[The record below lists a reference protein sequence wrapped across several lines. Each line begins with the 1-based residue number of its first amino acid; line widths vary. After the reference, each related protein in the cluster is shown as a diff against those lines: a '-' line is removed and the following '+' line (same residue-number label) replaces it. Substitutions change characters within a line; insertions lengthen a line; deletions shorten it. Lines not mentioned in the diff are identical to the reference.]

1 MADTIRTENDLLT
14 NLFQDGQAANAITEQ
29 DVRDLIVSM
38 RPGFGES
45 AMQNN
50 ATATTISVA
59 STYYKAAGTTALS
72 GSEYLFDD
80 NGATS
85 NRLRY
90 TGAPEKLVV
99 CTAACS
105 FSCASNNQQISFKAY
120 LYDDSGASGA
130 VIDDSLVT
138 QFVQSTSDTMSVTLA
153 FHAHMAN
160 NDYIEIHVTNETSTA
175 TVTLVDLSFHAMAYI
190 K

>member
-1 MADTIRTENDLLT
+1 MADTIRTESDLLT
-14 NLFQDGQAANAITEQ
+14 NLFQNGQAANSITAQ
-29 DVRDLIVSM
+29 DMRDLIVSM

-45 AMQNN
+45 AMQGN

-59 STYYKAAGTTALS
+59 GTYYKAAGTTGLS

-80 NGATS
+80 DSSTS

-90 TGAPEKLVV
+90 TGAPEKLVM

-105 FSCASNNQQISFKAY
+105 FTCASNNQQISFKGY

-153 FHAHMAN
+153 FHAHMAT
-160 NDYIEIHVTNETSTA
+160 NDYLEIHVTNETSTA
-175 TVTLVDLSFHAMAYI
+175 NITMVDLSLHAIAYI

>member
-14 NLFQDGQAANAITEQ
+14 NLFQNGQAANSITAQ

-38 RPGFGES
+38 RPGFGE
-45 AMQNN
+45 AGMQAN
-50 ATATTISVA
+50 ATATTIS
-59 STYYKAAGTTALS
+59 SSGTYYKVAGTTALS

-80 NGATS
+80 DSSTS

-90 TGAPEKLVV
+90 TGAAEKLVYI
-99 CTAACS
+99 TATIS
-105 FSCASNNQQISFKAY
+105 FESASNNQQISFKAY

-130 VIDDSLVT
+130 LIDDSIVT
-138 QFVQSTSDTMSVTLA
+138 FYVTNASQAHSVA
-153 FHAHMAN
+153 ISCHAAMAT
-160 NDYIEIHVTNETSTA
+160 NDYIEIHVTNETSA
-175 TVTLVDLSFHAMAYI
+175 ANVTVTDLSLHTFAFI

>member
-1 MADTIRTENDLLT
+1 MVDTIRTETDLLT

-38 RPGFGES
+38 RPGFGEA

-59 STYYKAAGTTALS
+59 GTYYKVAGTTALS
-72 GSEYLFDD
+72 GNEYLFDD
-80 NGATS
+80 DSSTA

-90 TGAPEKLVV
+90 TGAPERLVMYS
-99 CTAACS
+99 ASIS
-105 FSCASNNQQISFKAY
+105 FECASNNQQVAFQTWV
-120 LYDDSGASGA
+120 YDDSGAAGALVADTLITEYVGNSGQ
-130 VIDDSLVT
+130 IE
-138 QFVQSTSDTMSVTLA
+138 SVTLTG
-153 FHAHMAN
+153 HAHLAT
-160 NDYIEIHVTNETSTA
+160 NDYLEIHVTNETSTA
-175 TVTLVDLSFHAMAYI
+175 NVTVVDMSVHSMAYI

>member
-1 MADTIRTENDLLT
+1 MVDTIRTETDLLT
-14 NLFQDGQAANAITEQ
+14 NIFQDGQAAGSITAQ

-38 RPGFGES
+38 RPGFGEVS
-45 AMQNN
+45 MQGN

-59 STYYKAAGTTALS
+59 GTYYKVAGTTALS

-80 NGATS
+80 NSVS

-90 TGAPEKLVV
+90 TGASDKLVMV
-99 CTAACS
+99 TATIS
-105 FSCASNNQQISFKAY
+105 FISESNNQSVAFKAY
-120 LYDDSGASGA
+120 RYDDSGASGA

-138 QFVQSTSDTMSVTLA
+138 YYVSNASQAKSATLQCHAVLST
-153 FHAHMAN
+153 
-160 NDYIEIHVTNETSTA
+160 NDYIELHVANETSTA
-175 TVTLVDLSFHAMAYI
+175 NVTVEDLAIHTVAHI

>member
-1 MADTIRTENDLLT
+1 MVDTLRTETDLLT
-14 NLFQDGQAANAITEQ
+14 NIFQDGQAAGSITAQ

-45 AMQNN
+45 AMQAN

-59 STYYKAAGTTALS
+59 GTYYKIAGTTGLS
-72 GSEYLFDD
+72 GDEYLFDD
-80 NGATS
+80 DSSTT

-90 TGAPEKLVV
+90 TGAPDRLVML
-99 CTAACS
+99 
-105 FSCASNNQQISFKAY
+105 SCAISFQVGSNNQNIAFKAY
-120 LYDDSGASGA
+120 HYDASGASGA

-138 QFVQSTSDTMSVTLA
+138 QFLSSTGNTASVTLHC
-153 FHAHMAN
+153 HAMMST
-160 NDYIEIHVTNETSTA
+160 NDYLEIHVTNETSTA
-175 TVTLVDLSFHAMAYI
+175 SVTVVDMAMHTMAYI